1 MVTISCYWE
10 KHKNQ
15 GFKTKPKLGVHEGDR
30 VKCHERSYSWKNS
43 SFWCQN
49 QTKFLPKCS
58 RDPWHLVIWHRRRAV
73 CSVIFVQI
81 YLSPFHMKG
90 VNTQRVIPA
99 RGRLLIVQA
108 ALTHSIFLKYRKYAV
123 LSWLMG
129 TCTWFLSFCFSLFLW
144 NQRSCF
150 PLLWFNSLNPFLF
163 VCPWYHRRKSCPRGR
178 KTLNNSKKSSQP
190 QWRGDIELAGT
201 WPRGFNSSA
210 CFFSKTRLG
219 CVRCPSQVLM
229 ASSRMSI

>member
-1 MVTISCYWE
+1 
-10 KHKNQ
+10 
-15 GFKTKPKLGVHEGDR
+15 
-30 VKCHERSYSWKNS
+30 
-43 SFWCQN
+43 
-49 QTKFLPKCS
+49 
-58 RDPWHLVIWHRRRAV
+58 
-73 CSVIFVQI
+73 
-81 YLSPFHMKG
+81 MKG

-129 TCTWFLSFCFSLFLW
+129 TCTWFLSFYFSLFLW

-201 WPRGFNSSA
+201 WPTGFNSSA
-210 CFFSKTRLG
+210 CFFPKRASDVLG
-219 CVRCPSQVLM
+219 VPARFLWLHLGW
-229 ASSRMSI
+229 ASSVISCTHFQGGRRPHSIFYRWLTHCRKDRGNIRDT